1 MTLNLRNT
9 KEIPMRSI
17 MLALLILVA
26 PVATLAQ
33 TVTPDASQ
41 ASFQIPVAWQ
51 VVGITMQTYTGDMGG
66 SGAFGATRACLS
78 A

>member
-1 MTLNLRNT
+1 
-9 KEIPMRSI
+9 MRFLS
-17 MLALLILVA
+17 LALVILCAPLI
-26 PVATLAQ
+26 TLAQ